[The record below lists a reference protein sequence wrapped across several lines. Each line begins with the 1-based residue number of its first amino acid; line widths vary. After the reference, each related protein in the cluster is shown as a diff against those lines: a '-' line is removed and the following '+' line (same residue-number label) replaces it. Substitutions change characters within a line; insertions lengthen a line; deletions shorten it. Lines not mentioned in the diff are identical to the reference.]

1 MVVVLAPTPVGSH
14 GPGVEGVSGGGSGVG
29 VGELDGRNRGSCNV
43 LNDVFED
50 LGGLIVVVG
59 LGCADVAALDGLGE
73 DENEDDEEVDRD
85 HRSPDVQVH
94 VGFAHWGIDSRFEN
108 VFDYS

>member
-1 MVVVLAPTPVGSH
+1 MVVVLAPAPVRSDR
-14 GPGVEGVSGGGSGVG
+14 PGVEGVAAVGSGVG
-29 VGELDGRNRGSCNV
+29 IVELDGRNGGSCKV

-50 LGGLIVVVG
+50 LGGLLVVVG
-59 LGCADVAALDGLGE
+59 LGLADVAALDGLGE
-73 DENEDDEEVDRD
+73 HEDEDDEEVDRD
-85 HRSPDVQVH
+85 HRSPDVQVD